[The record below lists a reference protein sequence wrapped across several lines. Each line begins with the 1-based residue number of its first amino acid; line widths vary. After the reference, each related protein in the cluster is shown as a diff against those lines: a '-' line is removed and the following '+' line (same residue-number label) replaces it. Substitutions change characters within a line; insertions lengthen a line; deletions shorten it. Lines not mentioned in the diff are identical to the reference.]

1 MMFNHKLW
9 LKDLLSGLTL
19 NGQSIPYSYGLYNG
33 QNNNYIVGIV
43 YNNKGSQF
51 TEDKEII
58 TRYSIQLDIYT
69 KVDNT
74 SLVDDITNRM
84 LAAGCTRLY
93 NTESV
98 FDDGTLTTNLF
109 FNYERSI

>member
-1 MMFNHKLW
+1 MFNHKLF
-9 LKDLLSGLTL
+9 LKNLLSELTL
-19 NGQSIPYSYGLYNG
+19 NGQSVPYSYGLYNG

-43 YNNKGSQF
+43 YNNRGSQYIDDQ
-51 TEDKEII
+51 ESV

-74 SLVDDITNRM
+74 SLVEDITNRM
-84 LAAGCTRLY
+84 LNAGCTRLY

-98 FDDGTLTTNLF
+98 FDDGTLISNLF
-109 FNYERSI
+109 FNYERSQ